1 MQTRN
6 IRLRIARLEQTANVH
21 RKHEHDCVCF
31 PEREPPFFCSPWEEE
46 LAAKVK
52 CPLHGSPFWCP
63 RPGARSLSCKLL
75 RRTTRRFSSRL
86 AIQPVR
92 LAIRISNSNWARSA
106 SAQMRRKR
114 LRQRKCRKKSPPSQ
128 RLACQAHNLRQKG
141 IGRQSKRQALTFRV
155 D

>member
-52 CPLHGSPFWCP
+52 CPY
-63 RPGARSLSCKLL
+63 
-75 RRTTRRFSSRL
+75 TV
-86 AIQPVR
+86 I
-92 LAIRISNSNWARSA
+92 A
-106 SAQMRRKR
+106 SER
-114 LRQRKCRKKSPPSQ
+114 LRFTST
-128 RLACQAHNLRQKG
+128 LLNGA
-141 IGRQSKRQALTFRV
+141 GRASRFAV
-155 D
+155 ND